1 MFFDTRR
8 RHDAVGIVLGAHV
21 HQYHVRALLER
32 DTQGLGSIGNG
43 GNNGHIGL
51 VANGA
56 RQALAQDG
64 LVFDYKDANHELL
77 LWTVALEAS
86 GMDTVSVKGG
96 AV

>member
-1 MFFDTRR
+1 MPVMIMTRPLGQLFFNARR
-8 RHDAVGIVLGAHV
+8 RHDAVGIMLGAYV

-51 VANGA
+51 VANGT

-64 LVFDYKDANHELL
+64 LVFDYKDADHELL
-77 LWTVALEAS
+77 L
-86 GMDTVSVKGG
+86 
-96 AV
+96 